1 MLLHHAPGNKE
12 LHPIE
17 RRKTNMRNIILFLLL
32 SIGLQAAPMFILD
45 NPDLTIAPGE
55 TGEWEFRLEA
65 DDTHWV
71 SVTGSFLLFE
81 TDPLIGLYED
91 EIGMQGGPDGR
102 LAPGAP
108 DWVGTLARYQV
119 SPLASIGAFNNAVL
133 VVLYELFSDDP
144 ATCDS
149 CLLESSSFET
159 NVSVS
164 VVAPP
169 DVVIPEPGTW
179 QLLAAAAGLLA
190 LARWRRWRC

>member
-1 MLLHHAPGNKE
+1 
-12 LHPIE
+12 
-17 RRKTNMRNIILFLLL
+17 MRTIILFLLL
-32 SIGLQAAPMFILD
+32 SLGLQAAPMFTLD
-45 NPDLTIAPGE
+45 NPNLSIAPGE

-71 SVTGSFLLFE
+71 SVTSSFLLFE

-108 DWVGTLARYQV
+108 DWTGTAARYQV
-119 SPLASIGAFNNAVL
+119 SPMATIGSFNGAIL
-133 VVLYELFSDDP
+133 VVLFELFSGDP

-149 CLLESSSFET
+149 CLIESGSFET
-159 NVSVS
+159 SVSVS

-179 QLLAAAAGLLA
+179 QLLAAGAGLLA
-190 LARWRRWRC
+190 LARWRGRRC

>member
-1 MLLHHAPGNKE
+1 
-12 LHPIE
+12 
-17 RRKTNMRNIILFLLL
+17 MRTIILFLLL
-32 SIGLQAAPMFILD
+32 SLGLHAAPMFTLD
-45 NPDLTIAPGE
+45 NPNLSIAPGE

-71 SVTGSFLLFE
+71 SVTSSFLLFE

-108 DWVGTLARYQV
+108 DWTGTAARYQV
-119 SPLASIGAFNNAVL
+119 SPLAPIGSFNNAVL

-149 CLLESSSFET
+149 CLLESGSFET
-159 NVSVS
+159 SVSVS

-169 DVVIPEPGTW
+169 DVAIPEPGTW
-179 QLLAAAAGLLA
+179 QLLAAGAGLLA
-190 LARWRRWRC
+190 LARWRRRRC